1 MGSEENF
8 AEYKSLLSRTGVIN
22 LALLEGIKVIDFSKW
37 LPGQYCGMLLGDYG
51 ADVIKIEDLQGDA
64 TRRFWPEKTKGM
76 SYWHLMLNRNKRGV
90 ALNLKKDGGR
100 DLLLKLLQEAD
111 VFLEGFRPGYLAR
124 YGLDYA
130 SVHKINPR
138 LVYCSITGFGQESHK
153 PAHDLNVV
161 GLAGLNNLDD
171 IGRAC
176 VSEVQVSA
184 IGSGLNALSAISLAL
199 LARERTG
206 EGQAVDI
213 NLYNTSLSLQTTG
226 ISSLWG
232 CKATG
237 CQPFGRTA
245 HYYNIYR
252 TQDGRYLSVGT
263 IEPKFWR
270 RLCEILG
277 CEELIERQHDFEHGN
292 ELQERLAAVFQTK
305 TQAEWLALIGEEE
318 FCVTPVCSLEEAL
331 NSELTQQSEM
341 LAQKQEDIGTL
352 QYVKPAIRLSDMPGS
367 IERRAP
373 LLGEHTADVLT
384 ELGYTEPEIMKLKET
399 GAI

>member
-1 MGSEENF
+1 MK
-8 AEYKSLLSRTGVIN
+8 A
-22 LALLEGIKVIDFSKW
+22 LAGIRVIDFSKW
-37 LPGQYCGMLLGDYG
+37 LPGQYCGMVLGDFG
-51 ADVIKIEDLQGDA
+51 ADVIKVETPAGDA
-64 TRRFWPEKTKGM
+64 TRGFFPAALPGM
-76 SYWHLMLNRNKRGV
+76 SYWHLALNRNKRGIT
-90 ALNLKKDGGR
+90 ADIRTEGGR
-100 DLLLKLLQEAD
+100 KLLQQLLAEAD
-111 VFLEGFRPGYLAR
+111 VFLEGFRPGYLER
-124 YGLDYA
+124 YGLDCA
-130 SVHKINPR
+130 AVKAINPR
-138 LVYCSITGFGQESHK
+138 LVYCSITGFGQNGAYRHK
-153 PAHDLNVV
+153 PAHDLNVI
-161 GLAGLNNLDD
+161 GLAGLNSLDD
-171 IGRAC
+171 VGSAC

-184 IGSGLNALSAISLAL
+184 LGSSLNAVSGILLAL

-206 EGQAVDI
+206 TGQAVDI

-270 RLCEILG
+270 RLCGLLG
-277 CEELIERQHDFEHGN
+277 CEDLIARQYDFEHGG

-305 TQAEWLALIGEEE
+305 TQADWLALIGAEE

-331 NSELTQQSEM
+331 SSELTQQSAM
-341 LAQKQEDIGTL
+341 LTQRQEDIGTL
-352 QYVKPAIRLSDMPGS
+352 QYVQPAIRLSEMPGS

-373 LLGEHTADVLT
+373 LLGEHTAEVLA
-384 ELGYTEPEIMKLKET
+384 ELGYSEAEIMRLQET